1 MRATSIAALLLFAA
15 TAHAAEIDRAAAA
28 MAGTEAQFTQRF
40 TPKGFRTSQVE
51 SGSVVFGSLP
61 MMRWTYARPETKV
74 FVFDGQKSWFYV
86 PAEKQVTIS
95 ELDDQKRSEL
105 PFLMIGDPA
114 ARERHF
120 VMRETSSGVPAARWP
135 HFAMREASGLAV
147 VVSLQPR
154 STTAMIRNITLTVA
168 ADTHLIQRV
177 EYTDREGNR
186 TTFDF
191 SGYQRREAAAELFHF
206 TPPPGVEVVQAQ

>member
-1 MRATSIAALLLFAA
+1 MAALLLLAA
-15 TAHAAEIDRAAAA
+15 TAQAAEIDRAAAA
-28 MAGTEAQFTQRF
+28 MAGTQAQFTQRF

-51 SGSVVFGSLP
+51 NGAVVFGSLP
-61 MMRWTYARPETKV
+61 MMRWTYSRPEAKV

-86 PAEKQVTIS
+86 PAENQVTIS

-120 VMRETSSGVPAARWP
+120 
-135 HFAMREASGLAV
+135 AMRESASGGVIL
-147 VVSLQPR
+147 VSLQPR
-154 STTAMIRNITLTVA
+154 SGTAMIRNITLTIDPA
-168 ADTHLIQRV
+168 THLINRV

-191 SGYQRREAAAELFHF
+191 SGYQRRAATADLFHF
-206 TPPPGVEVVQAQ
+206 TPPAGVEVVQAQ

>member
-1 MRATSIAALLLFAA
+1 LLLLAA
-15 TAHAAEIDRAAAA
+15 TAQAAEIDRAAAA

-40 TPKGFRTSQVE
+40 TPKGFHTSQVE

-61 MMRWTYARPETKV
+61 MMRWTYTRPEAKV

-105 PFLMIGDPA
+105 PFLMIGDAA

-120 VMRETSSGVPAARWP
+120 VMREASSGVPDARWP
-135 HFAMREASGLAV
+135 QFAMREASGLAV

-191 SGYQRREAAAELFHF
+191 SGYQRRAASPDTFHV
-206 TPPPGVEVVQAQ
+206 TPPAGVEVVQAQ

>member
-1 MRATSIAALLLFAA
+1 MVAAA
-15 TAHAAEIDRAAAA
+15 TLLAVSAYSAEIDRAAAA

-40 TPKGFRTSQVE
+40 TAKGFRNSQVE
-51 SGSVVFGSLP
+51 SGSVVFGTLP
-61 MMRWTYARPETKV
+61 KMRWTYTRPEAKT

-86 PAEKQVTIS
+86 LAEKQVTIS

-120 VMRETSSGVPAARWP
+120 VMREASSVPDANWP
-135 HFAMREASGLAV
+135 QFAMHEASGLAV

-191 SGYQRREAAAELFHF
+191 SGYQRREAPAELFRF
-206 TPPPGVEVVQAQ
+206 SPPEGVEVVQAQ